1 MRRLLLRLR
10 RIASKIMNVTIIG
23 GGVIGLNCAYYLQK
37 EGHKVTLIERG
48 DITDGCSFGN
58 MGYVSPSHFIPLATP
73 GIIAK
78 GLKWMMSS
86 SSPFYIKPRLNL
98 DLMKWGMTFWK
109 SATAKKVEENAPH
122 MNNLLQL
129 TRHLMNEVKNKLPEP
144 FDMTEKGCWMLWKS
158 EKTADHE
165 KHLADQANK
174 YGLKTIMCTPQQVQ
188 EYEPQVETNV
198 AGGVLYLD
206 DCHVNPGK
214 FMRSLYS
221 YLKSKG

>member
-1 MRRLLLRLR
+1 
-10 RIASKIMNVTIIG
+10 MNVTIIG
-23 GGVIGLNCAYYLQK
+23 GGVIGLNCAYFLQK
-37 EGHKVTLIERG
+37 EGHKVTVIERG

-109 SATAKKVEENAPH
+109 SATAKKVEESAPH

-129 TRHLMNEVKNKLPEP
+129 TRHLMNEVKNELPEP

-158 EKTADHE
+158 EKD
-165 KHLADQANK
+165 
-174 YGLKTIMCTPQQVQ
+174 
-188 EYEPQVETNV
+188 
-198 AGGVLYLD
+198 
-206 DCHVNPGK
+206 
-214 FMRSLYS
+214 R
-221 YLKSKG
+221 